1 MTILEVRYACG
12 MEISMLS
19 RVIVKNFKS
28 FKNETVFDYRKT
40 NYKLLDRNTC
50 GKLLKGVLF
59 VGDNA
64 SGKTTAIKPVV
75 LLLQLLFKDVD
86 VELFSYQ
93 CMFSNEKKTSL
104 RYEFEIDGHE
114 IEYSFVFAGNKFLEE
129 QLILDKIKVIQR
141 LEDKAKVLDESDAT
155 FYDVDSSILFL
166 KRLYFN
172 TKFNDNII
180 LKKWFDFL
188 RQSVY
193 IDAYRRSIVSYNGEN
208 LVYNRYFDKYGYD
221 EINQFLKENNFK
233 YSIQYTRNIGNENI
247 NYSLTEDENKMVFFE
262 REEFEVPIPMIW
274 ESVGNK
280 TLINILPAILYAVNN
295 GGLLIIDEFS
305 SGFHNKLEELIV
317 KYIMTKSKNT
327 QMFLVSH
334 STNLLSNSLLRPDQ
348 IYTVEM
354 VKNQGSVLSRF
365 SDEQPRAAQNLE
377 KMYLS
382 GVFGGIPEYEISE
395 E

>member
-1 MTILEVRYACG
+1 MNV
-12 MEISMLS
+12 LS

-28 FKNETVFDYRKT
+28 FKNETIFDYKKT
-40 NYKLLDRNTC
+40 NYKLLERNTI
-50 GKLLKGVLF
+50 GKLLKGALF

-64 SGKTTAIKPVV
+64 SGKTTAIQPII
-75 LLLQLLFKDVD
+75 LLLQLLFKDTD
-86 VELFSYQ
+86 VELFFYQCVFSGERNTSLSYQ
-93 CMFSNEKKTSL
+93 
-104 RYEFEIDGHE
+104 FEIDGHE
-114 IEYSFVFAGNKFLEE
+114 IEYGYIFAGNEFLEE
-129 QLILDKIKVIQR
+129 QLSVDKIKIFDR
-141 LEDKAKVLDESDAT
+141 IGNKAKLLSENDT
-155 FYDVDSSILFL
+155 KFYDVDSSILFL
-166 KRLYFN
+166 KKWYFS
-172 TKFNDNII
+172 TKFDGNVI
-180 LKKWFDFL
+180 LNQWFEFL
-188 RQSVY
+188 KQSVY
-193 IDAYRRSIVSYNGEN
+193 INAYKRSIVTYNGEN
-208 LVYNRYFDKYGYD
+208 LIFSRYFEKYGYE

-233 YSIQYTRNIGNENI
+233 YTIQYTRNIGNHGV
-247 NYSLTEDENKMVFFE
+247 NYELTEDENKMVFFE
-262 REEFEVPIPMIW
+262 REEFDVPIPMIW

-280 TLINILPAILYAVNN
+280 TLINILPAILYAVKN
-295 GGLLIIDEFS
+295 GGLLVIDEFS

-317 KYIMTKSKNT
+317 RYIMMKSQQT

-354 VKNQGSVLSRF
+354 VDGQGSVLSRF